1 MCLALDHPKNKK
13 KLRRNGACQIHIQN
27 PEIRTSN
34 LEFFLKIVNELKPL
48 TDYLCKKLSIRCLTS
63 SE

>member
-34 LEFFLKIVNELKPL
+34 LEFF
-48 TDYLCKKLSIRCLTS
+48 
-63 SE
+63 